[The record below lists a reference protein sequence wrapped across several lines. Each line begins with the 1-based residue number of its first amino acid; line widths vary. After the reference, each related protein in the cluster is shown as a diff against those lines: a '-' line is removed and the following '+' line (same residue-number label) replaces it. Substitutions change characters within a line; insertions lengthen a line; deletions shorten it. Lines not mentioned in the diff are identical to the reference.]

1 MNIFDHNIEIDCLL
15 VVDASLLI
23 LNLVILILMLKLA
36 VIVVLGHS
44 PVELE
49 VLL

>member
-1 MNIFDHNIEIDCLL
+1 MNILDHNIEIDCLL

-36 VIVVLGHS
+36 VIVVLRHS
-44 PVELE
+44 PVELQ